1 MNLPIQV
8 DAFSEALG
16 AAGDGWQV
24 AAIKGDY
31 QSRGLG
37 ENQQVDK
44 RAVTMEKRLEA
55 AETIK
60 LEVELIRGEKT

>member
-1 MNLPIQV
+1 MNLPNQI
-8 DAFSEALG
+8 DGFSEALA

-37 ENQQVDK
+37 SNQQVDL
-44 RAVTMEKRLEA
+44 RAISMEKRLES
-55 AETIK
+55 AETLK
-60 LEVELIRGEKT
+60 LEVELIRGEKV

>member
-1 MNLPIQV
+1 MNLPNQI
-8 DAFSEALG
+8 DGFSEALG

-37 ENQQVDK
+37 STQAVDK
-44 RAVTMEKRLEA
+44 RAISMEQRLEA
-55 AETIK
+55 SETLK
-60 LEVELIRGEKT
+60 LEIELIRGERQ